1 MRLKMIF
8 AKWFEEFAKKKSY
21 ELNLIIVA
29 SVIKTFSY
37 FFCKIH
43 IGNDI
48 HRHSSSSS
56 HLISIFTKISS
67 HTADNFLGNDSF
79 LINWMSSINS
89 STIDFHLAHI
99 WEILMIIQQHEKFSL
114 FRGIWLILMIIN
126 EWWVEGWEARIQTI
140 TAACMRYLFFY

>member
-1 MRLKMIF
+1 MMRLKMIF

-114 FRGIWLILMIIN
+114 SWYLINFNDHQWVMSRG
-126 EWWVEGWEARIQTI
+126 
-140 TAACMRYLFFY
+140 MRG